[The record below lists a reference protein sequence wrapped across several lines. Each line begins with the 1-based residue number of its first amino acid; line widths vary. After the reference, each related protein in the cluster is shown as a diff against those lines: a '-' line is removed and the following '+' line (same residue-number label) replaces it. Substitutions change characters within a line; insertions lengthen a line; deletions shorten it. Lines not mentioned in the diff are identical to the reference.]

1 MRQKNPNQNKTL
13 RSTRKAFTVKSKI
26 YLIKHILLVIST
38 LLCADA
44 IAANATDKVSS
55 ANDSSIFATVGKEKI
70 TWQDFKVAFT
80 KEAQNKLYHGQPSN
94 DVMAAFQ
101 RTVADKLIT
110 DALILNEANRRKLK
124 PDTDAIDQEVK
135 KFEQR
140 FANDEQWK
148 LSRDRVLPGI
158 IKKFKNENLIKKL
171 ESIVRQVPPPSETQ
185 IKTYYANHPDK
196 FTAPLE
202 QRVSLIL
209 LGVDPSSTNEMWK
222 ETIEDAKILIKRIRD
237 GEDFA
242 EMAKQY
248 SKDWQTVDQ
257 GGDMGY
263 LHEGMLPGLPQ
274 ESVNKL
280 KVGEISEPIR
290 LLEGVAIFRLTDRK
304 QSGLSS
310 FDSAK
315 QRATELLLAEQSDAA
330 WNSLIASLKKKTP
343 MRIDESRFLPLAD
356 ATLKPA
362 TNNGSS
368 LPSPATK

>member
-1 MRQKNPNQNKTL
+1 M
-13 RSTRKAFTVKSKI
+13 
-26 YLIKHILLVIST
+26 
-38 LLCADA
+38 LLCTEVV
-44 IAANATDKVSS
+44 AANATDKASS
-55 ANDSSIFATVGKEKI
+55 AKESSVFATVGKETI
-70 TWQDFKVAFT
+70 TWQDFKAAFT
-80 KEAQNKLYHGQPSN
+80 KEAQNKLYHAQPSN

-124 PDTDAIDQEVK
+124 PDTDVVDQEVK

-140 FANDEQWK
+140 LANDEQWK
-148 LSRDRVLPGI
+148 LSRDRVLPNI
-158 IKKFKNENLIKKL
+158 IKQFKNENLIKKL
-171 ESIVRQVPPPSETQ
+171 ESIVRQIPPPSEAQ
-185 IKTYYANHPDK
+185 IKAYYANHPDK

-209 LGVDPSSTNEMWK
+209 LGVDPSSTAEMWK
-222 ETIEDAKILIKRIRD
+222 QTIEDAKILIKRIRD

-248 SKDWQTVDQ
+248 SKDDQTVEQ

-315 QRATELLLAEQSDAA
+315 QRATELWLAEQSDAA

-356 ATLKPA
+356 TTLKSST
-362 TNNGSS
+362 TNGAS
-368 LPSPATK
+368 LPAPATK